1 MPTVPYLYQFEN
13 QSLFRLIE
21 ARQRGEL
28 SACEVLQA
36 ALGALNGVELQRSR
50 IEQAKTEAIEFDRAY
65 PPGSWMPALAGVPII
80 VDDQAWQANG
90 SPGADREFALPPG
103 TAISALAKEGALVV
117 GSVLLDGVSATLGAV
132 VDQGGANDQSCG
144 ANDQS
149 WSQDP
154 LLQSHLSG
162 AIKASLV
169 AGDLL
174 GMLWRARCGL
184 ASYRP
189 TLGLT
194 PARSPAQGRHAVS
207 FLAATI
213 PEQAF
218 LLDRLRARGVSGDPR
233 YLPHSEPKS
242 LLSFAVTPKRPDQLG
257 VLEMSADPGSRT
269 NAQLLRSQLFALG
282 IRVEEAQGAPFSKL
296 ILEANEVDQPG
307 GYIGAT
313 DALLFVRELD
323 RWLAKVGAM
332 VVVLGPA
339 GDGLRE
345 IQIVAELLEAAN
357 LPWLIPGGGGSFVVG
372 GRFDDA
378 QLLRLGAFL
387 HENGLG

>member
-1 MPTVPYLYQFEN
+1 MPTVPYLYQSEN

-28 SACEVLQA
+28 SACEVLEA
-36 ALGALNGVELQRSR
+36 ALGALDGVELWRSR

-65 PPGSWMPALAGVPII
+65 PPGSWMPPLAGVPII

-90 SPGADREFALPPG
+90 NPGADRKFALSPG
-103 TAISALAKEGALVV
+103 TAISALAKEGALVL
-117 GSVLLDGVSATLGAV
+117 GSVLLDGASVTLGAV
-132 VDQGGANDQSCG
+132 VDQGGAS
-144 ANDQS
+144 DQS

-169 AGDLL
+169 VGDLL
-174 GMLWRARCGL
+174 GMLWRAEHGL

-194 PARSPAQGRHAVS
+194 PALSPAQGRYAVS
-207 FLAATI
+207 FLAATV

-218 LLDRLRARGVSGDPR
+218 LVDRLRARGVSGDPR
-233 YLPHSEPKS
+233 YLPHSQPKS

-257 VLEMSADPGSRT
+257 VLEISEDPGSRT
-269 NAQLLRSQLFALG
+269 NAQLLRLQLFALG

-296 ILEANEVDQPG
+296 ILEGNKVDQPG

-313 DALLFVRELD
+313 DALLFARELD

-357 LPWLIPGGGGSFVVG
+357 LPWLIPEGGGSIVVG